1 MEVEKLAKLFKL
13 HPDSVRRSIRNG
25 EIKATKV
32 GRSWIVDDDEVER
45 LKATKY
51 TNNDAVEGLL
61 KENES
66 LKAELKRIKSIL
78 KDLAK

>member
-25 EIKATKV
+25 EIKATKE

-45 LKATKY
+45 LKAKY
-51 TNNDAVEGLL
+51 INNDVVEELL